1 MLGVLLLLCSSV
13 QAQDPAEELKLFIK
27 AQQAKMDEQSKVL
40 EQQKILILEQSK
52 LLKQQTETQKQ
63 LTNPEIPATPK
74 FSLEPE
80 ELQKLP
86 SFEELASTAKEI
98 SSNNRGP
105 NWPVKDNG
113 MMATWGKDGRLTF
126 ESEDKAFKARIG
138 GLFQM
143 DFGFFSID
151 PYAQKLLP
159 DAGLRQGSDL
169 RRARLRSDGN
179 FCNYKVWVF
188 EMDFSGVSD
197 V

>member
-1 MLGVLLLLCSSV
+1 MVFKFSERSGTKYTFHLLKSLASLLVMLGVLLLLCSSL

-52 LLKQQTETQKQ
+52 LLKQQTETQNQ
-63 LTNPEIPATPK
+63 LTKPEIPSTPK

-86 SFEELASTAKEI
+86 SLEELTSTAKEI
-98 SSNNRGP
+98 APNNRGP
-105 NWPVKDNG
+105 KWPVKDNG

-143 DFGFFSID
+143 DFGFYSID
-151 PYAQKLLP
+151 PYAQNLLP
-159 DAGLRQGSDL
+159 DAGL
-169 RRARLRSDGN
+169 
-179 FCNYKVWVF
+179 
-188 EMDFSGVSD
+188 
-197 V
+197 